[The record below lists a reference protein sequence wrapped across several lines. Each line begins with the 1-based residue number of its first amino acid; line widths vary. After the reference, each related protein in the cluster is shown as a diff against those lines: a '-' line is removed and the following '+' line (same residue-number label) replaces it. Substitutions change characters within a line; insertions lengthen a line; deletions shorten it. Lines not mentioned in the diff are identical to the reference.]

1 VPFFYI
7 RMFQNRYRYLF
18 AALLAVYTF
27 LSTEFCDLY
36 HYFGIDIDW
45 YFALLT
51 ISAITLATM
60 EISRLMEPAF
70 RKRFKEDRS
79 GIRWHLYF
87 FLATGLVST
96 VFTTVCVLL
105 VGNVLHAYP
114 LSANSIPLKL
124 NLIYAWLVNLLFHLL
139 NTVIYYF
146 REYRTT
152 YMKTVVL
159 QRLNR
164 EAELQMM
171 RQQINP
177 HFLFNNLNVLSS
189 LVLQQNGDANRFIE
203 EFSNLYRYILQCGEQ
218 DMVPVGVEMRHIQ
231 SYIYLLQKRFEKGL
245 EVTYDLSAGNTNAR
259 IVPASVQL
267 LVENAIKHNIVSRSK
282 PLHIRIYETPDQQL
296 AVSNNRQPRL
306 DPEPSQGIGLQHI
319 RKRYGMVTEREVVI
333 AEDRQ
338 QFTVKLPLIHL
349 N

>member
-1 VPFFYI
+1 
-7 RMFQNRYRYLF
+7 MFQHRYRYLF

-27 LSTEFCDLY
+27 LSTEFCNLY
-36 HYFGIDIDW
+36 HHFGINIDW
-45 YFALLT
+45 YSALLT
-51 ISAITLATM
+51 ISVITLATM
-60 EISRLMEPAF
+60 EISRFMEPVF

-79 GIRWHLYF
+79 GMRWHLYF
-87 FLATGLVST
+87 FLATGMVST
-96 VFTTVCVLL
+96 VFTTLCVLL
-105 VGNVLHAYP
+105 VGLVMHAYP
-114 LSANSIPLKL
+114 MSENIIPLKL

-139 NTVIYYF
+139 NTVIFYF

-218 DMVPVGVEMRHIQ
+218 DMVTVSTEMRHIQ
-231 SYIYLLQKRFEKGL
+231 SYVYLLQKRFEKGL
-245 EVTYDLSAGNTNAR
+245 EVTYDCSAVNANAR

-282 PLHIRIYETPDQQL
+282 PLHIRIYETPDNQL

-319 RKRYGMVTEREVVI
+319 RRRYGMVTEREVVI
-333 AEDRQ
+333 TENSQ
-338 QFTVKLPLIHL
+338 LFTVKLPLIHL